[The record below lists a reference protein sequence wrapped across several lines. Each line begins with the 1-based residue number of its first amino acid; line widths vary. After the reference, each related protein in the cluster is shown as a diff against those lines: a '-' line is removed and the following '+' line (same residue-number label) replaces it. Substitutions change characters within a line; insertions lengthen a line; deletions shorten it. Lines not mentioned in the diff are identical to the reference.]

1 MPSPD
6 QIIRTYSPEELRM
19 LAAEGKLKIDGADL
33 VAFHERHRE
42 YFKFYTAVLRVRN
55 LRQLKRIYREIYL
68 ALQDEISFAGREHI
82 AQAAPQAKRLF
93 TGDSEEDQ
101 KERVAAPPGYLK
113 YARKELGK
121 LGKLMNDFVLEG
133 TLTDRVQTIQ
143 NEITKLRQVVIGTS
157 QILCAPSK
165 DVSIIYRSWPGND
178 CNTGDLKQI
187 MCPDGSFYKIISD
200 GLWKGYFTLV
210 ELRNRNTRGLL
221 LDVLNFSGLKMENE
235 NFIKLLMHQIIQTAQ
250 KNGFDY
256 VLTNPTDIHISNRD
270 YIRRTFHKAFPS
282 LGLVQNF
289 SLVNTP
295 TARFQ
300 SLNPNQSIAWQSPNI
315 EN

>member
-1 MPSPD
+1 
-6 QIIRTYSPEELRM
+6 
-19 LAAEGKLKIDGADL
+19 
-33 VAFHERHRE
+33 
-42 YFKFYTAVLRVRN
+42 
-55 LRQLKRIYREIYL
+55 
-68 ALQDEISFAGREHI
+68 
-82 AQAAPQAKRLF
+82 
-93 TGDSEEDQ
+93 
-101 KERVAAPPGYLK
+101 
-113 YARKELGK
+113 
-121 LGKLMNDFVLEG
+121 
-133 TLTDRVQTIQ
+133 
-143 NEITKLRQVVIGTS
+143 
-157 QILCAPSK
+157 
-165 DVSIIYRSWPGND
+165 
-178 CNTGDLKQI
+178 